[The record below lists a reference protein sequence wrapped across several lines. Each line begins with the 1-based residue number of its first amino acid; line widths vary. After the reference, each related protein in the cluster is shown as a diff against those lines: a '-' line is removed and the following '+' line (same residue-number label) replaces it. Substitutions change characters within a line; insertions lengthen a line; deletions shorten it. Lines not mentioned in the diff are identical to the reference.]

1 MVSGFIPWFKSKL
14 PTREGIATNRWLA
27 PVAHLI
33 LKPDLWRL
41 NRRSVPRAFAVGLF
55 VAPIIPIAHTG
66 VAALIAVPARANI
79 VIAAAVTWFIN
90 PLTIPPFYYAAYRIG
105 QSILGSGGAAS
116 INAMHKAEEKGLS
129 NWLGWV
135 LSEGRSLALGVFV
148 MATVIAA
155 VGYLLASFG
164 WRVRVGRKWRN
175 RARQPV
181 SVA

>member
-1 MVSGFIPWFKSKL
+1 MASALIPWFKSKL
-14 PTREGIATNRWLA
+14 PTREGIAANRWLA

-55 VAPIIPIAHTG
+55 VGPIIPIAHTA
-66 VAALIAVPARANI
+66 VAALLAVPARANI

-90 PLTIPPFYYAAYRIG
+90 PITMPPFYYAAYRIG

-116 INAMHKAEEKGLS
+116 ISAMQKAEEQGLS
-129 NWLGWV
+129 SWLDWV
-135 LSEGRSLALGVFV
+135 LSEGKSLALGVFV

-155 VGYLLASFG
+155 VGYLLASFA
-164 WRVRVGRKWRN
+164 WRLRVARKWRT
-175 RARQPV
+175 RARLRT
-181 SVA
+181 SAA